1 MEFYDENDE
10 KIEGSI
16 IGTEGESWA
25 MKEKVFDGDILSG
38 FCAISPDGNWVGLRM
53 ARPRRVRHIRF
64 IGRNDGNGIE
74 VGNDYELL
82 YWDGHWRSFG
92 RVSAADTKLVF
103 RNVPSGGLYVLSN
116 LTKGH
121 EERIFTYVDGE
132 QIWW

>member
-1 MEFYDENDE
+1 
-10 KIEGSI
+10 
-16 IGTEGESWA
+16 
-25 MKEKVFDGDILSG
+25 
-38 FCAISPDGNWVGLRM
+38 M

-103 RNVPSGGLYVLSN
+103 RNVPSGRLYVLSN

-132 QIWW
+132 QICGEKTLMYLFGMMQYPDFLALFNNVTQSTINDSYMKAFMA